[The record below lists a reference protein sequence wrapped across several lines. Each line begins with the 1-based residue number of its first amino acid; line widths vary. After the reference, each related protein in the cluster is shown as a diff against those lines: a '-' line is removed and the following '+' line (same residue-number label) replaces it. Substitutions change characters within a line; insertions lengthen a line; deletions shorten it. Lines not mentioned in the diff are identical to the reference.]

1 MIFKSASPI
10 SPDVSISIDK
20 AIIDYVS
27 LQRISLE
34 QHENQH
40 DMLVL
45 DFSGLSPELVT
56 SYIEQPITVTIS
68 YPNLK
73 PAYFY
78 GYITFIE
85 PISVTKH
92 GLVNGSPFQL
102 VRMYC
107 MGSSYVM
114 KSKVSKAWENVTIS
128 DIALKI
134 ADTYDFS
141 VSVPSDKYRFTRLAQ
156 TSESDWEFLVRVS
169 KKLGYAVSLQ
179 GTHLHIWDS
188 YKTLRREISYTTL
201 ETLKGL
207 NGDVTPDLGQIIM
220 FEAQYGAIT
229 PDATRAPDTIHVLD
243 RGGRLVSIS
252 SSLSEE
258 TSGLGTPIQSIFSN
272 TLNENADSYEMGQR
286 LVSGALRNSFSVTA
300 KVMITGLPILKPG
313 SIVKINKYESDF
325 DGYWYVQ
332 EVKHEVTKSELISY
346 LKIAT
351 DSKPTQTLTTD
362 VVRPYS
368 EPPTPSLI
376 QGKWVSSSNFVE
388 IYE

>member
-10 SPDVSISIDK
+10 SPDVSI
-20 AIIDYVS
+20 IIDNANVDYFA

-34 QHENQH
+34 QRENQH

-45 DFSGLSPELVT
+45 DFSGLNPELITGYV
-56 SYIEQPITVTIS
+56 EKPITVTIS

-73 PAYFY
+73 ETSFY

-85 PISVTKH
+85 PTSVTNN
-92 GLVNGSPFQL
+92 GLVDGSPFQL

-107 MGSSYVM
+107 VGSSYVM
-114 KSKVSKAWENVTIS
+114 KSKASKAWENVTIS
-128 DIALKI
+128 DIALTI

-141 VSVPSDKYRFTRLAQ
+141 VSVPLDTYRFTRLAQ
-156 TSESDWEFLVRVS
+156 TAESDWEFLVRVS
-169 KKLGYAVSLQ
+169 KKLGYAVSLH

-188 YKTLRREISYTTL
+188 YKTMRREVSYASL
-201 ETLKGL
+201 DTLKGL
-207 NGDVTPDLGQIIM
+207 GGDVTPNLGQIIM
-220 FEAQYGAIT
+220 FEAQYGALT
-229 PDATRAPDTIHVLD
+229 PESTRAPDTIHVLD
-243 RGGRLVSIS
+243 KDGQITSIS
-252 SSLSEE
+252 SSLIEE
-258 TSGLGTPIQSIFSN
+258 TSGMGEPIQSIFSN
-272 TLNENADSYEMGQR
+272 TLNENADTYEMGHR
-286 LVSGALRNSFSVTA
+286 LVSGALRTSFSVTA

-313 SIVKINKYESDF
+313 SIVKVNKYESDF

-332 EVKHEVTKSELISY
+332 EVQHLITKSELVSY

-351 DSKPTQTLTTD
+351 DSKPVQTLATNIA
-362 VVRPYS
+362 RPYL

-376 QGKWVSSSNFVE
+376 QGKWVSSTNFVE